1 MMKSKEASARGV
13 AVAEPWTICGREG
26 IAERESRWK
35 WGRDS
40 RERESLE
47 MGQKKVDLGGAK
59 CRVRVA
65 NEATEDERVATGS
78 FRFSR
83 HQGAP

>member
-35 WGRDS
+35 WGGGS
-40 RERESLE
+40 
-47 MGQKKVDLGGAK
+47 DLGGAK

-65 NEATEDERVATGS
+65 NEATEDARVATGS